1 MNLLSLAL
9 PDLSAAS
16 DGLAATLQPVAQFF
30 AGLNLPQPIVQ
41 WGHPLMMGI
50 VVVVM
55 GSFVG
60 LTGWRGRALRLAAA
74 STAPEGSLPEA
85 AQKPLLDHRKLA
97 PWMATFIAL
106 GYTGGLLSLV
116 MQGKPLLNSP
126 HFWTGSLVLLLLA
139 VNGALSLSGFGGNR
153 AALRTT
159 HAYVGSL
166 ILCVLF
172 AHALLGLK
180 LGLSL

>member
-1 MNLLSLAL
+1 MLSVAL
-9 PDLSAAS
+9 PDLSATS
-16 DGLAATLQPVAQFF
+16 DELTAALQPVAQFF
-30 AGLNLPQPIVQ
+30 AGFNLPQPIVQ

-74 STAPEGSLPEA
+74 STTPEGALPES

-116 MQGKPLLNSP
+116 MQGQPLLSSP

-139 VNGALSLSGFGGNR
+139 ANGALSLSGFGGNR
-153 AALRTT
+153 EALRTT
-159 HAYVGSL
+159 HAYVGSF
-166 ILCVLF
+166 ILCVLLV
-172 AHALLGLK
+172 HALLGVK

>member
-1 MNLLSLAL
+1 MLSVAL
-9 PDLSAAS
+9 PDLSATS
-16 DGLAATLQPVAQFF
+16 ERLTAALQPLAQFF
-30 AGLNLPQPIVQ
+30 AGFNLPQPIVQ

-60 LTGWRGRALRLAAA
+60 LTGWRGRVLRLAA
-74 STAPEGSLPEA
+74 EGSLPES
-85 AQKPLLDHRKLA
+85 AQKPLWDHRKLA

-116 MQGKPLLNSP
+116 MQGQPLLSSP

-139 VNGALSLSGFGGNR
+139 ANGALSLSGFGGNR
-153 AALRTT
+153 EALRTT
-159 HAYVGSL
+159 HAYLGSL

>member
-1 MNLLSLAL
+1 MLNLAL
-9 PDLSAAS
+9 LDLAAAS
-16 DGLAATLQPVAQFF
+16 DWLTTALQPVADFF
-30 AGLNLPQPIVQ
+30 AGFNLPQPIVQ

-60 LTGWRGRALRLAAA
+60 LTGWRGRALRLAA
-74 STAPEGSLPEA
+74 EGSLPES

-116 MQGKPLLNSP
+116 MQGKPLLSSP

-139 VNGALSLSGFGGNR
+139 VNGTLSLSGFGGNR
-153 AALRTT
+153 ETLRTA
-159 HAYVGSL
+159 HAYLGSL
-166 ILCVLF
+166 ILCLLF
-172 AHALLGLK
+172 THALLGLK

>member
-1 MNLLSLAL
+1 MLGLAL
-9 PDLSAAS
+9 PNLSAVS
-16 DGLAATLQPVAQFF
+16 ESLTAALQPVAQFF
-30 AGLNLPQPIVQ
+30 AGFNLPQPVVQ

-60 LTGWRGRALRLAAA
+60 LTGWRGRVLRLAGG
-74 STAPEGSLPEA
+74 GSLSES
-85 AQKPLLDHRKLA
+85 AQKPLLDHRKVA

-116 MQGKPLLNSP
+116 MQGQPLLRSP

-139 VNGALSLSGFGGNR
+139 ANSALSLSGFGGNR
-153 AALRTT
+153 ETWRTA
-159 HAYVGSL
+159 HAYLGSL
-166 ILCVLF
+166 ILCLLF
-172 AHALLGLK
+172 THALLGLK